1 MKRFTTAEGRGQAV
15 AAMVGCAF
23 LFAALGTLAYSRF
36 CTSIGALGLYNRA
49 SVGVGFVLFGISM
62 VLFTPCLYLQRLHRA
77 HIDPAQ
83 LGGELKGVVLGF
95 LCYGVAFIFTMGA
108 LSSADETGAVGI
120 VLAIAC
126 GVVAVC
132 YRRYRK
138 KNPIAYKHTGSA
150 ALVVFCGAVAAFS
163 VVAGALSCGEVL
175 DDLSGGWRQDE
186 FAFYDASV
194 NRPSGRGS
202 MLTPTTIEVD
212 LYEDV
217 AAADARR
224 ASAYLSVNV
233 SDWPQVERVLEEP
246 LAEVR
251 WYPKTGTLVGA
262 RDADGPLAA
271 GDPIE

>member
-1 MKRFTTAEGRGQAV
+1 MRFTVAGNRGQAACAV
-15 AAMVGCAF
+15 VGCVF
-23 LFAALGTLAYSRF
+23 LFAALGMLVYGRF
-36 CTSIGALGLYNRA
+36 CTSIGMAGLYNRA
-49 SVGVGFVLFGISM
+49 SPGIGFILFGVAM
-62 VLFTPCLYLQRLHRA
+62 ACFTPCLYLQRMHRA
-77 HIDPAQ
+77 HIDAAQ
-83 LGGELKGVVLGF
+83 LGSELKGIVLGF
-95 LCYGVAFIFTMGA
+95 LCYGVAFIFAMGA
-108 LSSADETGAVGI
+108 LSSADETGVVGI
-120 VLAIAC
+120 ALAIAF
-126 GVVAVC
+126 GAVAVC

-150 ALVVFCGAVAAFS
+150 ALVVFCGAMAAFS
-163 VVAGALSCGEVL
+163 VVSGALSCGDVL

-186 FAFYDASV
+186 FAFYGASV

-224 ASAYLSVNV
+224 ASARLSVNA

-251 WYPKTGTLVGA
+251 WYPETGTLVGA
-262 RDADGPLAA
+262 RDADGSLVA